1 VIDVAAD
8 AVVANDAVR
17 AYDAEVT
24 VPFTNDAV
32 LANEAVTGT
41 NVIDVAAD
49 AVLANDD
56 VNAYDDEIELFAQL
70 AVPKVEPLWVPMNDP
85 VNEPVLTLN
94 VIDVA
99 ADAVVANDAVR
110 AYEAEL
116 TVPFT
121 NDAVLANEA
130 VSGTNVIDVAA
141 DDVRAYDEESTV
153 PTTNEAVSAND
164 DVIA

>member
-1 VIDVAAD
+1 MDVAAD
-8 AVVANDAVR
+8 DVVANEDVR
-17 AYDAEVT
+17 AYEAELT

-56 VNAYDDEIELFAQL
+56 VTAYDDETALFAQL

-99 ADAVVANDAVR
+99 ADAVVAN
-110 AYEAEL
+110 EAEL

-130 VSGTNVIDVAA
+130 VNGTNVIDVAA
-141 DDVRAYDEESTV
+141 DDVSAYDEESTV
-153 PTTNEAVSAND
+153 PATNEAVSAND